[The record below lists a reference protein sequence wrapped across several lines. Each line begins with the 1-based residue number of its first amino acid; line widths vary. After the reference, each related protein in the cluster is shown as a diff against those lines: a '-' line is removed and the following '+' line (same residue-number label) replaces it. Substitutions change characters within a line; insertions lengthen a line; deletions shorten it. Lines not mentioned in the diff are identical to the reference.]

1 MSELDAMRQ
10 KVIDLSSRI
19 GPPMRAGARPEPRS
33 PLTAFEA
40 YEVSWLV
47 RERREAFEAYI
58 ALRDRES
65 GS

>member
-1 MSELDAMRQ
+1 MSELDEMRK
-10 KVIDLSSRI
+10 KVFDLSSRI
-19 GPPMRAGARPEPRS
+19 GPPIRAGARPVPRS

-40 YEVSWLV
+40 YEVSWLL
-47 RERREAFEAYI
+47 RQRHEAFEAYI